1 MAASTVLVL
10 CLALASFAP
19 HVGASTV
26 TPVQQVLSMM
36 DEMKVKAEKEME
48 EEQKIF
54 ATYTEWVDDQSKELA
69 FEIKTEKNEIEE
81 LIAFIEKADN
91 DVKQLGAAVEQLE
104 SDIAGFEKAKVD
116 ATKVREAEHAEYLKV
131 SKDYGESVDALER
144 AIQVLSAQQGGTPQA
159 MMFLQQQ
166 ARDVPAMRRVYAAFI
181 QMKAGETGAPAVA
194 GYESQSGGIVEML
207 EGMLKKFKK
216 ELGDVEEVE
225 SNQAHYYNL
234 EMISLTNGIKA
245 ANQDRDEKA
254 SMKAQ
259 TASESG
265 AAKGKL
271 AATKTAL
278 ADDEKM
284 LAEMASTFK
293 LKSAQYE
300 ENQKVRAGELEAL
313 GKAIEI
319 IADPSVAGSYS
330 EHVKLAQVSS
340 QPVTLLQLR
349 SASKRAV
356 AKERAVALLRQS
368 ARSLSS
374 RTLADAANKVSANPF
389 AKVIDMIKS
398 MITKLKEEAAAEA
411 AHNAWCAEET
421 KKNKLK
427 RDKKTAKKNLLTAE
441 LNELTAS
448 IETMGKTIET
458 LIKEQTEL
466 TKALK
471 DATEQREIEHAK
483 NTKAIADAKAGAA
496 AVGQALTVLK
506 EFYSA
511 QAALIQEGKQVPEM
525 AAYKGQQAGKGG
537 IIGMLEVIESDFL
550 RLDSDTTTEEQENAA
565 EYETFSADATA
576 DKEAKHKEE
585 VQTKLDKDEAEF
597 KKSGT
602 AKDLK
607 AVQAELAKANEY
619 YEYLKPQC
627 LEVKVSYEERVAKR
641 KQEIE
646 SLKEAYKILDG
657 M

>member
-10 CLALASFAP
+10 CLALASVAP
-19 HVGASTV
+19 HVEASKV

-131 SKDYGESVDALER
+131 TKEEEE
-144 AIQVLSAQQGGTPQA
+144 AIDSFDHAVAEVMAQQGSTPQSA
-159 MMFLQQQ
+159 MMFLQRK
-166 ARDVPAMRRVYAAFI
+166 AKAVPAMRRALVAL
-181 QMKAGETGAPAVA
+181 QMTAHEPGAPQVA
-194 GYESQSGGIVEML
+194 GYESQSEGVLGIL
-207 EGMLKKFKK
+207 EKTEGEVK
-216 ELGDVEEVE
+216 EELHDHEEAE
-225 SNQAHYYNL
+225 ASQAHYYDL
-234 EMISLTNGIKA
+234 EMLHLSDSIKQST
-245 ANQDRDEKA
+245 QDRDEKA

-259 TASESG
+259 RASESG

-278 ADDEKM
+278 AEDEK
-284 LAEMASTFK
+284 LTAEIASTYK
-293 LKSAQYE
+293 AKSAQYA
-300 ENQKVRAGELEAL
+300 ENQKVRKGELEAL

-330 EHVKLAQVSS
+330 EHVNLAQVSS
-340 QPVTLLQLR
+340 QPVTLLQLG
-349 SASKRAV
+349 SASKRAD
-356 AKERAVALLRQS
+356 AKEHAVALLRKS
-368 ARSLSS
+368 ARALSS
-374 RTLADAANKVSANPF
+374 RMLADAANQLSANPF
-389 AKVIDMIKS
+389 AKVIGMIKE

-411 AHNAWCAEET
+411 AHKAWCDEEL

-585 VQTKLDKDEAEF
+585 VQTKLDKDDAQF
-597 KKSGT
+597 KKSGVS
-602 AKDLK
+602 KDLK
-607 AVQAELAKANEY
+607 AVQAELDKANEY

>member
-1 MAASTVLVL
+1 MA
-10 CLALASFAP
+10 
-19 HVGASTV
+19 
-26 TPVQQVLSMM
+26 
-36 DEMKVKAEKEME
+36 KKE
-48 EEQKIF
+48 
-54 ATYTEWVDDQSKELA
+54 
-69 FEIKTEKNEIEE
+69 
-81 LIAFIEKADN
+81 
-91 DVKQLGAAVEQLE
+91 
-104 SDIAGFEKAKVD
+104 

-131 SKDYGESVDALER
+131 AKEEEEAVDAFDHAVAE
-144 AIQVLSAQQGGTPQA
+144 VMAQQGATPQSA
-159 MMFLQQQ
+159 MMFLQRK
-166 ARDVPAMRRVYAAFI
+166 AKAAPAMRRALVALQLTAH
-181 QMKAGETGAPAVA
+181 EPGAPQVA
-194 GYESQSGGIVEML
+194 GYESQSEGVLGIL
-207 EGMLKKFKK
+207 EKTEGEVK
-216 ELGDVEEVE
+216 EELHDHEEAE
-225 SNQAHYYNL
+225 ASQAHYFDL
-234 EMISLTNGIKA
+234 EMLHLSDSIKQSTA
-245 ANQDRDEKA
+245 DRDEKA

-259 TASESG
+259 RASESG

-284 LAEMASTFK
+284 SAEIASTFEA
-293 LKSAQYE
+293 KSAQYA
-300 ENQKVRAGELEAL
+300 ENQKVRKGELEAL

-330 EHVKLAQVSS
+330 EHVNLAQVSS
-340 QPVTLLQLR
+340 QPVTLLQLG

-368 ARSLSS
+368 ARALSS
-374 RTLADAANKVSANPF
+374 RTLADAANQLSANPF
-389 AKVIDMIKS
+389 AKVIDMIKA
-398 MITKLKEEAAAEA
+398 MMTKLKEEAAAEA

-427 RDKKTAKKNLLTAE
+427 RDKKTAKVNLLTAE

-448 IETMGKTIET
+448 IETMGKTVAT
-458 LIKEQTEL
+458 LIKEQADL

-471 DATEQREIEHAK
+471 EATEQRNAENAK
-483 NTKAIADAKAGAA
+483 NTKAIEDAKVGAA
-496 AVGQALTVLK
+496 AVGQALSVLK

-511 QAALIQEGKQVPEM
+511 QAALLQEGKQVPEM
-525 AAYKGQQAGKGG
+525 AAYKGQESGG
-537 IIGMLEVIESDFL
+537 IVGMLEVIESDFL
-550 RLDSDTTTEEQENAA
+550 RLESDTTTEEKENAA

-585 VQTKLDKDEAEF
+585 LQTKLDKDDAEF

-602 AKDLK
+602 TKDLA
-607 AVQAELAKANEY
+607 AVQAELDKANEY

-646 SLKEAYKILDG
+646 SLKEAYKTLDG